1 MADYSNARKNT
12 VKTSW
17 IDESEKE
24 VSSHKKPPAQVLEI
38 INHFLFTAENGSLIL
53 TIQDGFI
60 VKIEKAEKYI
70 ISSKSRE
77 CGYVKYGKPTGAL
90 PLLGRII
97 DELKKIQYGQL
108 VIRFVNG
115 KVEQIELTEKKR
127 VVETQGI
134 SGDGI

>member
-1 MADYSNARKNT
+1 MAENSRARKST

-17 IDESEKE
+17 IEESERE
-24 VSSHKKPPAQVLEI
+24 VSLYKKPPSQVLEI

-53 TIQDGFI
+53 TVQDGFI

-70 ISSKSRE
+70 ISSKGRE
-77 CGYVKYGKPTGAL
+77 TGYVKYGKPTGAL

-97 DELKKIQYGQL
+97 DELKKIQYGQM
-108 VIRFVNG
+108 VIRFLNG

-127 VVETQGI
+127 VNETQGLN
-134 SGDGI
+134 GDGI